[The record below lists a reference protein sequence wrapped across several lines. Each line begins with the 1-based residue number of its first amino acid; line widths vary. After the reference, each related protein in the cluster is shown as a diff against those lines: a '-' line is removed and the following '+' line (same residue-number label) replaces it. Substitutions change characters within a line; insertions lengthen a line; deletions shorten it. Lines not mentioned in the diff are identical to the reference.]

1 MSSYNKNSKSYK
13 SYEMLTQLLSSDRKE
28 NIDRVYD
35 ALRQLTESDYQAKA
49 SQSGQDYAKARDTL
63 AKNRAKSEKYLNY
76 FINEG
81 GYADSGTEAD
91 ARLKQELNYKNNVSQ
106 LDMQEQNAIQE
117 LEREKAEQLLKI
129 ESERAEKHAQADSEI
144 AEQEYKNELLQ
155 IEKDKQEL
163 DEKKYASAVNNS
175 SSSSSSSSSGSGG
188 GYSSGGG
195 SNAYYAVMYN
205 DAMRKLAECKTADDV
220 QVIYDGLTGTNTEHS
235 ESLYGS
241 FYTKLLADVR
251 TSLLEKR
258 ESENYEKKVQELC
271 QMFLR
276 PGARAQEMFI
286 RMYHEASMTSTS
298 QYTPAQVEEAYRRVA
313 RIYS

>member
-1 MSSYNKNSKSYK
+1 
-13 SYEMLTQLLSSDRKE
+13 MLTQLLSSDRKE

-35 ALRQLTESDYQAKA
+35 ALRQLTESDYGSRA
-49 SQSGQDYAKARDTL
+49 SQSEQDYAKARDTL

-91 ARLKQELNYKNNVSQ
+91 ARLKQELNYKNNVSE

-129 ESERAEKHAQADSEI
+129 ESERAEKHAQADSDI

-155 IEKDKQEL
+155 IEKDKHAL
-163 DEKKYASAVNNS
+163 DEKKYAGTVNNS
-175 SSSSSSSSSGSGG
+175 SSSSSSSSSGSSSNG
-188 GYSSGGG
+188 GYSSNGG

-205 DAMRKLAECKTADDV
+205 DAMRKLAECKTADEV

-251 TSLLEKR
+251 TALLEKR
-258 ESENYEKKVQELC
+258 ESENYETKVQELC

>member
-1 MSSYNKNSKSYK
+1 
-13 SYEMLTQLLSSDRKE
+13 MLTQLLSSDKKE

-81 GYADSGTEAD
+81 GYADSGTETD
-91 ARLKQELNYKNNVSQ
+91 ARLKQELNYKNNVSE
-106 LDMQEQNAIQE
+106 LDMQEQNAIHE

-129 ESERAEKHAQADSEI
+129 ESERAEKHAQADTEL

-155 IEKDKQEL
+155 IEKDKQTL
-163 DEKKYASAVNNS
+163 DEKKYESTVHNSS
-175 SSSSSSSSSGSGG
+175 SSSSSSSSSGSSA
-188 GYSSGGG
+188 SSGSG
-195 SNAYYAVMYN
+195 SDAYYAVMYN
-205 DAMRKLAECKTADDV
+205 DAIRKLAECKTADDI
-220 QVIYDGLTGTNTEHS
+220 QVIYDGLTGANTESS
-235 ESLYGS
+235 EGLYGS

-251 TSLLEKR
+251 TALLEKR
-258 ESENYEKKVQELC
+258 EFENYEKKVQELC